1 MLRGTDAVLE
11 VLGYALVVFFVV
23 MLFAGPQVIA
33 EDKPDK
39 EDAAAA
45 AKARDGGGATDQ
57 GGGGGGGEAAPAAD
71 GKAVFTD
78 TCGGCHTLSAA
89 GTSGS
94 TGPNLDDV
102 SLDAGA
108 VEGIVR
114 DGRGGMP
121 SFEGN
126 LSDDEIA
133 AVAAFVAGN

>member
-1 MLRGTDAVLE
+1 MLRGIDSVLE
-11 VLGYALVVFFVV
+11 VLAWSLVVFFVI
-23 MLFAGPQVIA
+23 MLFVGPQVIA

-45 AKARDGGGATDQ
+45 AEAREGDKVEADQ
-57 GGGGGGGEAAPAAD
+57 EEADQEEAAPGVD
-71 GKAVFTD
+71 GKAVFAD

-108 VEGIVR
+108 IEGIVR

-121 SFEGN
+121 PFGGQ

-133 AVAAFVAGN
+133 AVAEFVASN

>member
-1 MLRGTDAVLE
+1 MLRAVDAVLE
-11 VLGYALVVFFVV
+11 VLAWSLVVFFVV
-23 MLFAGPQVIA
+23 MMFAGPKVIA

-45 AKARDGGGATDQ
+45 AAARDG
-57 GGGGGGGEAAPAAD
+57 GGGGGGGEQQEAPVAVD
-71 GKAVFTD
+71 GKAVFSD
-78 TCGGCHTLSAA
+78 NCGSCHTLSAA

-108 VEGIVR
+108 IEGIVR

-121 SFEGN
+121 SFGGN